1 MGHDVTMAPP
11 HELHGS
17 LDELLSPEALGRLE
31 GRTVTRVRRQPFIS
45 PYGGVSGNQFL
56 SVETTASDGPPRSYI
71 VKRTSP
77 DWDIIMRITGDTACR
92 ELLVWQHGLL
102 DRLPPEAGQ
111 TVVAGAIDGNGRAL
125 LMRDITDLLH
135 PCQRWPDP
143 GWSPLDE
150 RELGVFLDGLAA
162 LHAQFWEAPALLDPG
177 LGLCELPWLYAS
189 FSPAKA
195 HRERDTPHPLIAI
208 LRDGWAQ
215 LELVAAPDLLR
226 LVRALQADLRPL
238 CDALARSPWTLVHG
252 DPNCKNFGFER
263 SPRPKLLLLDW
274 QIVTRAP
281 PAVDLAYVLA
291 LFSAVLPVSYEE
303 VIDRYRACLAARL
316 GDRFDERWWRPQLD
330 LALLG
335 HFLRFGGLLTWR
347 MTRHPDPE
355 VREHYRMVLAWWTER
370 ALAGAQWL

>member
-1 MGHDVTMAPP
+1 MGHHVTMAPP
-11 HELHGS
+11 HELHRS
-17 LDELLSPEALGRLE
+17 LDELLSPAALGRLE

-56 SVETTASDGPPRSYI
+56 SVETTASDGPARSYI

-77 DWDIIMRITGDTACR
+77 DWDIIMRITGDPACR

-102 DRLPPEAGQ
+102 DRLPPEAGH

-125 LMRDITDLLH
+125 LMRDITDLMH

-150 RELGVFLDGLAA
+150 RELLVFVDGLAA
-162 LHAQFWEAPALLDPG
+162 LHAQFWEAPVLLDPG

-189 FSPAKA
+189 FSPATA
-195 HRERDTPHPLIAI
+195 RRERDTPHSLIAI

-215 LELVAAPDLLR
+215 FEHEAAADLRR

-263 SPRPKLLLLDW
+263 TPRPKLLLLDW

-303 VIDRYRACLAARL
+303 VINRYRACLAERL

-347 MTRHPDPE
+347 MTRHPDRE

-370 ALAGAQWL
+370 ALAGSAWL